1 MLNSRRPWQEE
12 LAIIDRVMR
21 QVSGITEPE
30 EMVNAYWDGISE
42 LLPTPDY
49 VAVSLRG
56 VEAPHYL
63 VTRSSRFTESINPW
77 TQRDR
82 LPKLSGGVLGEIA
95 YAGKPVVITDL
106 PARLRP
112 DDPAFFYLQGF
123 QTLVAM
129 PQYDA
134 GRALNISAWL
144 FEPGVHVDLTMVP
157 MMHWQS
163 SLFGRGTQN
172 LVLRNQLAAAL
183 ATLDRELQV
192 VAEIQRSLLPV
203 ELPRMPG
210 FDCAAFYK
218 TSAQAGGDYYD
229 FFPFEHGQCGLFI
242 ADVSGHGTPAAVLM
256 AITHAIAHTRPG
268 APKPPAE
275 ILAYLNGHLCRSYTR
290 SGAFITGFY
299 GVLDPRTRRFSYAS
313 AGHNPP
319 RLCRRGSVMALDDAG
334 GLPLGIAEDE
344 KYEDASIVLKPGDL
358 LALYTDGI
366 TEAMPAKPSGRGVE
380 LFGTERLDAI
390 LTESG
395 SATAAAAVGAVRD
408 AVAAFEGG
416 TAPRDDQTMLAI
428 RCVGE

>member
-1 MLNSRRPWQEE
+1 MLNGRRPWEEE

-56 VEAPHYL
+56 VEPPFYI

-77 TQRDR
+77 TQRER
-82 LPKLSGGVLGEIA
+82 LPKLSGGILGEIA
-95 YAGKPVVITDL
+95 YAGKPAVITDL
-106 PARLRP
+106 TARLNP
-112 DDPAFFYLQGF
+112 DDPAHFYLQGF

-144 FEPGVHVDLTMVP
+144 FEPGVHVDLAMVP

-172 LVLRNQLAAAL
+172 LVLRNQLATAL
-183 ATLDRELQV
+183 ANLDRELQV

-203 ELPRMPG
+203 ELPRLPG
-210 FDCAAFYK
+210 FECAAFYQ

-229 FFPFEHGQCGLFI
+229 FFPFEHGQCGIFI

-275 ILAYLNGHLCRSYTR
+275 ILSYLNGHLCRSYTR

-299 GVLDPRTRRFSYAS
+299 GVLDPATRRLTYAS

-319 RLCRRGSVMALDDAG
+319 RLCRGGRVMALDEAG

-344 KYEDASIVLKPGDL
+344 RYLDATVVLEPGDL
-358 LALYTDGI
+358 LVLYTDGI
-366 TEAMPAKPSGRGVE
+366 TEAMPPKATRGGVE
-380 LFGTERLDAI
+380 LFGTARLDAI
-390 LTESG
+390 LLDGASTGTEG
-395 SATAAAAVGAVRD
+395 VVKAVRE
-408 AVAAFEGG
+408 AVVTFAGG
-416 TAPRDDQTMLAI
+416 VTPRDDQTMLAI
-428 RCVGE
+428 RCL